1 MFLIDDIL
9 LTPFRSILWIFNE
22 ISNAATQELGDEA
35 AATTA
40 QLSELYMQLETG
52 AITEEEFAA
61 QEEKLLG
68 QLDQL
73 ERRKPVDSGVRRH
86 EHS

>member
-9 LTPFRSILWIFNE
+9 LTPFRSILWIFKE
-22 ISNAATQELGDEA
+22 INNAATQELGDEA
-35 AATTA
+35 AAMTA
-40 QLSELYMQLETG
+40 QLSDLYMQLETG

-61 QEEKLLG
+61 QEESLLRR
-68 QLDQL
+68 LDRL
-73 ERRKPVDSGVRRH
+73 ERRKPADSGIRRH